1 MQREPDEGLPVGI
14 RPAPGKLRRPQAAA
28 RIAARVARFGVPEQ
42 RPRLGLV
49 GMKEIVQP
57 LNPGF
62 FQLEALRQATVAKKR
77 GKTRAKV
84 RGK

>member
-1 MQREPDEGLPVGI
+1 MAQRESDEGLPVGI
-14 RPAPGKLRRPQAAA
+14 RPAPGKMRRKPDAA
-28 RIAARVARFGVPEQ
+28 RIAARVARFADVAPL
-42 RPRLGLV
+42 RHPNVML
-49 GMKEIVQP
+49 

-62 FQLEALRQATVAKKR
+62 FQLERMRASSAAKKR